1 MPAKPILH
9 PLGKNG
15 PLVPSMGLGLMG
27 LTYPTYGAVASDEER
42 FQFLDRALEIGAT
55 FWDTSDLYGDGE
67 EFIGKW
73 FKRTGKRDQIFLASK
88 YGHIKGSPTFEADSS
103 YEYTMKSAA
112 KSLEALGVDYIDLY
126 YIHSVNENV
135 PIEETM
141 KALKELK
148 DEGKI
153 KHIGL
158 SLVSSSTLRR
168 AVAIAPVAC
177 VQTEYS
183 VLSQRIEGESGTN
196 LLQTC
201 RELGVAIVVATP
213 LGRGLLTTTFT
224 SPETVATIFDGSDV
238 RPKALPQFMD
248 GNREANIAYV
258 AKFRKLAEKK
268 GCTVAQLALAWL
280 LKQGDDIFPIPGTKK
295 IKYLEENWDAQD
307 VKLSDEEEKEIRAF
321 ASENKAS
328 GSTLPPASEGHLFKE
343 TKPLS

>member
-15 PLVPSMGLGLMG
+15 PLVPAMGLGLMG
-27 LTYPTYGAVASDEER
+27 LSYPTYGTLTSEEES

-55 FWDTSDLYGDGE
+55 FWDTADLYGNGE
-67 EFIGKW
+67 EFVGKW
-73 FKRTGKRDQIFLASK
+73 FKRTGKRDQIFIASK

-103 YEYTMKSAA
+103 YEYTKKAAA

-126 YIHSVNENV
+126 YIHSVNVNV

-141 KALKELK
+141 KALKELQ

-158 SLVSSSTLRR
+158 SMVSSNTLRR
-168 AVAIAPVAC
+168 AAKIAPIAA

-183 VLSQRIEGESGTN
+183 VLSQRIEGPSGTN
-196 LLQTC
+196 LLQAC
-201 RELGVAIVVATP
+201 RDLGVAIVVATP
-213 LGRGLLTTTFT
+213 LGRGLLTTSFSAT
-224 SPETVATIFDGSDV
+224 ETTFDGTDM

-248 GNREANIAYV
+248 GNRESNIAYV
-258 AKFRKLAEKK
+258 AKFRQLADRK

-280 LKQGDDIFPIPGTKK
+280 LKQGEDIFPIPGTKRV
-295 IKYLEENWDAQD
+295 KYLEENWGALD
-307 VKLSDEEEKEIRAF
+307 VTLSDEEEREIRAF
-321 ASENKAS
+321 ARDNEVK
-328 GSTLPPASEGHLFKE
+328 GSTLPPAFEHHLFKD
-343 TKPLS
+343 TKELS

>member
-15 PLVPSMGLGLMG
+15 PLVPALGLGLMG
-27 LTYPTYGAVASDEER
+27 LSYSTYGTLTDEEER
-42 FQFLDRALEIGAT
+42 FKFLDHALEIGST

-67 EFIGKW
+67 QFVGKW
-73 FKRTGKRDQIFLASK
+73 FKRTGKRDQIFIASK
-88 YGHIKGSPTFEADSS
+88 YGHIKGSATFEADSS
-103 YEYTMKSAA
+103 YEYTKKAAA
-112 KSLEALGVDYIDLY
+112 KSLVALGVDCIDLY

-141 KALKELK
+141 KALKELR

-158 SLVSSSTLRR
+158 SMVSSTTLRR
-168 AVAIAPVAC
+168 AVKIAPVAA

-196 LLQTC
+196 LLQAC
-201 RELGVAIVVATP
+201 RDVGAAIVVATP
-213 LGRGLLTTTFT
+213 LGRGLLTTAFSNTETTFD
-224 SPETVATIFDGSDV
+224 SADM

-248 GNREANIAYV
+248 GNRESNIAYV
-258 AKFRKLAEKK
+258 AKFRELADRK

-280 LKQGDDIFPIPGTKK
+280 LKQGDDIFPIPGTKRV
-295 IKYLEENWDAQD
+295 KYLEENWNAMD
-307 VKLSDEEEKEIRAF
+307 VKLSDAEEKEIRAF
-321 ASENKAS
+321 ARENEVKGGTVPDAF
-328 GSTLPPASEGHLFKE
+328 AHHLFKE
-343 TKPLS
+343 TKELS

>member
-15 PLVPSMGLGLMG
+15 PLVPAMGLGLMG
-27 LTYPTYGAVASDEER
+27 LSYPTYGTLTSDEER

-55 FWDTSDLYGDGE
+55 FWDTADLYGNGE
-67 EFIGKW
+67 EFLGKW

-88 YGHIKGSPTFEADSS
+88 YGHIKGNPAFEADSS
-103 YEYTMKSAA
+103 YEYTKKAAA
-112 KSLEALGVDYIDLY
+112 KSLENLGVDCIDLY

-141 KALKELK
+141 RGLKELQ

-158 SLVSSSTLRR
+158 SMVSSSTLRR
-168 AVAIAPVAC
+168 AVAIAPVAA

-183 VLSQRIEGESGTN
+183 VFSQRIEGESGTH
-196 LLQTC
+196 LLQAC
-201 RELGVAIVVATP
+201 RDLGVAVVVATP
-213 LGRGLLTTTFT
+213 LGRGLLTSSFTSAESAATTF
-224 SPETVATIFDGSDV
+224 DGADM

-248 GNREANIAYV
+248 GNREANVAYV
-258 AKFRKLAEKK
+258 AKFRALADKK

-280 LKQGDDIFPIPGTKK
+280 LKQGDDIFPIPGTKRV
-295 IKYLEENWDAQD
+295 KYLEENWGALD
-307 VKLSDEEEKEIRAF
+307 VRLSDEEEREIRAF
-321 ASENKAS
+321 ARENEVK
-328 GSTLPPASEGHLFKE
+328 GGTVPPAFEHHLFKD